1 MIDFYKRVEEIRVNK
16 GLKKGEFAEMIGS
29 RSSTYA
35 TLLKG
40 KTANGELAITLNKL
54 FNVNLNWL
62 LTGVGDMYNKPFGY
76 ECSYFTYLENTMKR
90 IFTDNLKLS
99 NRRVLVISAYSK
111 RGIEIRSDFL
121 EHLFNTTDTKYQI
134 IDATDKTK
142 PQILK
147 EIKQNSHNSDLKEA
161 FYYTEIVFIIKNISQ
176 SKIAK
181 KEQGFFMRSLLKVN
195 DDAHFNSVIP
205 SSELIFIDYA
215 CFIQENIEIISTYSN
230 IV

>member
-1 MIDFYKRVEEIRVNK
+1 MIDFYKRVEAIREDK
-16 GLKKGEFAEMIGS
+16 GLNKKDFALKLNIKNS
-29 RSSTYA
+29 NYA

-62 LTGVGDMYNKPFGY
+62 LTGVGEMYNKHFGY
-76 ECSYFTYLENTMKR
+76 ECSYFTYLENSMKR
-90 IFTDNLKLS
+90 IFTDNLRLS
-99 NRRVLVISAYSK
+99 NRTVLVISAYSK

-121 EHLFNTTDTKYQI
+121 EHLFNTTVTRYQI

-147 EIKQNSHNSDLKEA
+147 EIKQNSPYSDLKEA
-161 FYYTEIVFIIKNISQ
+161 FYNTEIVFIIKNISQ

-195 DDAHFNSVIP
+195 DDAHYNGVIP
-205 SSELIFIDYA
+205 NSELIFIDYA
-215 CFIQENIEIISTYSN
+215 CFIQENIEIISTYSD